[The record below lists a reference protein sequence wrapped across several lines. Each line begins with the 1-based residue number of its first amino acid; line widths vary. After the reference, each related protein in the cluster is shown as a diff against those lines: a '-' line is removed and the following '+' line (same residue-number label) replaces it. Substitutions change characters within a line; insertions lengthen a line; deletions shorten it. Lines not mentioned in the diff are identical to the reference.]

1 MNSRPIPAV
10 LRWQIGEV
18 SITRIV
24 ETEDLSMQA
33 PAMLPDAT
41 PENVLPIQWLQ
52 PHFIDERGLLKS
64 AIFSLLI
71 ESQGRR
77 IVVDTCLGND
87 KERIVPMWNR
97 RQGRFLEEIA
107 AAGFPREQV
116 HHVVCTHLH
125 PDHVGWNTML
135 VDGHWVPTFPN
146 ARYAFVAQD
155 WEYLDSRPVGPLGDF
170 AGDSVRPVIAAGLAD
185 LVQPDHRFTDE
196 IWLESTP
203 GHSPGHVS
211 VRISSRGE
219 QAIVTGDLIHH
230 PCQLARPHWC
240 SAFDFDRHQALRTRE
255 AFIRRYG
262 DAPVLI
268 IGSHF
273 AAPSAGRIVRDGE
286 AWRLEI

>member
-1 MNSRPIPAV
+1 MTATAPPAQ
-10 LRWQIGEV
+10 LRWQVGEV
-18 SITRIV
+18 SLTRVV

-41 PENVLPIQWLQ
+41 PKNVLPIQWLQ
-52 PHFIDERGLLKS
+52 PHFINEQGLLKS

-107 AAGFPREQV
+107 AAGFPRERVQ
-116 HHVVCTHLH
+116 HVVCTHLH

-135 VDGHWVPTFPN
+135 VDGKWLPTFPN
-146 ARYAFVAQD
+146 ARYAFVTRD
-155 WEYLDSRPVGPLGDF
+155 WEYLDSRPIGPLGDF
-170 AGDSVRPVIAAGLAD
+170 AGDSVRPVLAAGLAD
-185 LVQPDHRFTDE
+185 LVESDHRFTDE
-196 IWLESTP
+196 VWLESTP

-211 VRISSRGE
+211 VRISSCGE
-219 QAIVTGDLIHH
+219 QAVITGDLIHH

-240 SAFDFDRHQALRTRE
+240 SPFDFDSRQARATRD
-255 AFIRRYG
+255 AFIQRFS

-273 AAPSAGRIVRDGE
+273 AAPSAGRLVRDGE
-286 AWRLEI
+286 VWRLEL